1 MSTKSAVKSEARAFF
16 NASLAKVESKSIR
29 EWAVTPHNKPI
40 WLKIAEGAVARG
52 SSPEMFAAYMVCVAI
67 GA

>member
-29 EWAVTPHNKPI
+29 EWATSKVNRPI
-40 WLKIAEGAVARG
+40 WLKIAEGAVAKG
-52 SSPEMFAAYMVCVAI
+52 SSPEAFAAYMVCVAI